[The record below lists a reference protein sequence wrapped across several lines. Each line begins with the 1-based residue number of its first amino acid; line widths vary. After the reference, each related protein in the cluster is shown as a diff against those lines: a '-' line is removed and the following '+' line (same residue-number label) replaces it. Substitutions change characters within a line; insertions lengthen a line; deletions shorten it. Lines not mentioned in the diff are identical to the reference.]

1 MVCVYLPFIHGHAH
15 MYRERERD
23 RQTDGRTDGQ
33 AHTHP
38 DTHTHTHTNGFTCVV
53 HNGRMC
59 IAINQAQDRSIP
71 ATVA

>member
-38 DTHTHTHTNGFTCVV
+38 DTHTHTNGFTCVV

-71 ATVA
+71 ATVV